1 MRFMLGSI
9 GSKVFE
15 KLSGPCS
22 EPFPPVP
29 STARVQVLPNVVYRG
44 TSFLLARV
52 FAALHFAVDRFSA
65 LRGASLIKEKLR
77 V

>member
-15 KLSGPCS
+15 KLSGTCF

-29 STARVQVLPNVVYRG
+29 STARVQVLPNVVYRWDL
-44 TSFLLARV
+44 LLARV

>member
-15 KLSGPCS
+15 KLSGPCF

-29 STARVQVLPNVVYRG
+29 STARVQVLPNVVNRRDL
-44 TSFLLARV
+44 LLARV